1 MLLYIHPDT
10 TDHLSF
16 SNFFTHQIECKKE
29 KHFVVHIFVCL
40 HHIWDLFSECIFYS
54 IKVWKRERVCSFW
67 KNIVKYLKLILAVGL
82 KVRGVPPRPSS
93 SLLFFCLRPNI
104 SFIKKPPCI
113 IFMIS
118 VGCIRVV
125 SGLSIEYVWI
135 SWFLFTSSFSPP

>member
-29 KHFVVHIFVCL
+29 KHFVVIFLYAYTIYEIYFLNVFFTHKSLKERECL
-40 HHIWDLFSECIFYS
+40 FIL
-54 IKVWKRERVCSFW
+54 